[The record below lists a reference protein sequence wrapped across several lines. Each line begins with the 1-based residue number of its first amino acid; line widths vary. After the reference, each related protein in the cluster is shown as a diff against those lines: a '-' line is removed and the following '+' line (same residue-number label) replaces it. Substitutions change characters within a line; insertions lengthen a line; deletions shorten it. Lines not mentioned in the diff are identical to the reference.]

1 MQSSPMWRRAPSISS
16 SQDSL
21 CLHEKQKQLH
31 SLKLD
36 VEKEYEDLRQRIRTK
51 LSHSQLLKLK
61 HCSKRAKSASSHV
74 IPPGSNVHRHSAQ
87 PWRDAGRTSAHQFA
101 RSAPRLVHDFIP
113 FRALQARP
121 PLQVRN
127 SKSMGLLQPRL
138 LPQARF
144 TKQDSPQDQAE
155 ALLQALKQEAPRSVS
170 DKSHM
175 SGSHAIEPREEP
187 FTPTQP
193 RQDMVFGRP
202 SQVHEENVGA
212 IMNWQVKPTQET
224 FAQKRE
230 REQILSLTQEGLN
243 SRFSDMFK
251 AFQYIDIDRSGRLSC
266 DEIKRA
272 LDLWNVPVDERTLN
286 LLISHC
292 DKDGDGISY
301 TEFVDALARGT
312 VAPAAMGKRGMQSS
326 EAMGVSAFE
335 HLDLQLGHKPN
346 GRQIFRPTINVR
358 F

>member
-1 MQSSPMWRRAPSISS
+1 MYVDSVSVLVQVRACTVPRRTRIEMEDRRTTYRQAPSLAVPGRQWQQQNKTKSSLTRVPMQSSPMWRRAPSISS

-155 ALLQALKQEAPRSVS
+155 ALLQALKQEAPRRVDLALKTPVS
-170 DKSHM
+170 Y
-175 SGSHAIEPREEP
+175 
-187 FTPTQP
+187 Q
-193 RQDMVFGRP
+193 
-202 SQVHEENVGA
+202 
-212 IMNWQVKPTQET
+212 
-224 FAQKRE
+224 
-230 REQILSLTQEGLN
+230 
-243 SRFSDMFK
+243 
-251 AFQYIDIDRSGRLSC
+251 
-266 DEIKRA
+266 
-272 LDLWNVPVDERTLN
+272 
-286 LLISHC
+286 
-292 DKDGDGISY
+292 
-301 TEFVDALARGT
+301 
-312 VAPAAMGKRGMQSS
+312 
-326 EAMGVSAFE
+326 
-335 HLDLQLGHKPN
+335 
-346 GRQIFRPTINVR
+346 
-358 F
+358 